1 MSQGGSGMV
10 LWVRAPQPELASVL
24 PLPLTSD
31 KALGAGSWAS
41 LSLVS
46 LICETEPVMLGSGLQ
61 VRAHGVLGMEQAL
74 RKAEQREGRG
84 VREPVELSRL
94 NARAVP
100 TLLRHP
106 VPKTF
111 HIHQLS

>member
-1 MSQGGSGMV
+1 MV

-46 LICETEPVMLGSGLQ
+46 LICETEPVMLGSGPQ
-61 VRAHGVLGMEQAL
+61 VRAQEDNMHGVLGMEQAL